1 MTNGALSTLV
11 QLGVPEA
18 VQLTKSLL
26 TNPTIVSTDPPF
38 AFSLEVETY
47 DKQGQAEVS
56 QRPVIVPGS
65 GVKEFLN
72 DNVSPQPITW
82 NLSGYIM
89 GDPMTEK
96 VCFFTPAVY
105 FNVDMLWKAFQM
117 GSRLIYKDMNQQLFQ
132 NCVIESLSTPFEKD
146 CQNKRPFSMTL
157 KEIKVIETSFA
168 DLTEV
173 EKNAIPSGEDIEK
186 STKMTQN
193 ADKSMLYN
201 ALGGDSTASRVSS

>member
-1 MTNGALSTLV
+1 MTNGTLSALV

-26 TNPTIVSTDPPF
+26 TNPTIISTDPPF

-47 DKQGQAEVS
+47 DKQSQAEVS

-82 NLSGYIM
+82 SLSGYIM

-105 FNVDMLWKAFQM
+105 FNVDMLWKAYQM
-117 GSRLIYKDMNQQLFQ
+117 GSRIMFKDMNQQLFQ
-132 NCVIESLSTPFEKD
+132 NCVIESLSTPYEKD
-146 CQNKRPFSMTL
+146 CQNKRPFSMTI
-157 KEIKVIETSFA
+157 KEIKVLETSFA
-168 DLTEV
+168 DLTET

-186 STKMTQN
+186 STKMTQSKKVSD
-193 ADKSMLYN
+193 AQQIIYN
-201 ALGGDSTASRVSS
+201 AKTALQN

>member
-1 MTNGALSTLV
+1 MTNGTLSTLV

-26 TNPTIVSTDPPF
+26 TNPMIVSTNPPF

-65 GVKEFLN
+65 GVKEYLN
-72 DNVSPQPITW
+72 DNVSPQPLTW

-89 GDPMTEK
+89 GDPSIEK
-96 VCFFTPAVY
+96 VCFFTPVVE
-105 FNVDMLWKAFQM
+105 FNVAMLWKAYEL
-117 GSRLIYKDMNQQLFQ
+117 GSRIMFKDMNQQPFL
-132 NCVIESLSTPFEKD
+132 NCVIESLSTPYEKD
-146 CQNKRPFSMTL
+146 CKNKRPFSMTI

-186 STKMTQN
+186 STKMTQ
-193 ADKSMLYN
+193 AY
-201 ALGGDSTASRVSS
+201 DSQGYRTAVKIGEYLNQ

>member
-1 MTNGALSTLV
+1 MTNGTLSTLV

-117 GSRLIYKDMNQQLFQ
+117 GSRIMFKDMNQQPFP

-146 CQNKRPFSMTL
+146 CQNKRPFSMTI

-186 STKMTQN
+186 STKMTQSKKVSD
-193 ADKSMLYN
+193 AQQIIYN
-201 ALGGDSTASRVSS
+201 AKTVLQN

>member
-117 GSRLIYKDMNQQLFQ
+117 GSRIMFKDMNQQPFP

-146 CQNKRPFSMTL
+146 CQNKRPFSMTI

-186 STKMTQN
+186 STKMTQEKN
-193 ADKSMLYN
+193 TTEFYDLLDRFRK
-201 ALGGDSTASRVSS
+201 